1 MKSKMAKDKDKT
13 EEKDGQEPIKPEN
26 EEKSKSSGGLKLPFV
41 LGIIAGVLLVLILAV
56 RFLFLPYIVGSLTSE
71 ATAGENKIEHQSK
84 EDHSDSPLKEELEV
98 FKANEK
104 LSEFVQTGR
113 ITTNPRQSTQ
123 FVVADFGIIF
133 FPKDEESL
141 KELYP
146 GGKKE
151 EGNSSLPPSLSSRV
165 RGIINSVLGSMSV
178 EELQVK
184 RDSIPEFVMANL
196 KPFFKEKKLFIK
208 EVILQEFIIQ

>member
-1 MKSKMAKDKDKT
+1 MAKDKEKK
-13 EEKDGQEPIKPEN
+13 EEKDGQEPVKPES
-26 EEKSKSSGGLKLPFV
+26 EEKEKKAGGLKLPFV
-41 LGIIAGVLLVLILAV
+41 LGIIAGVLLILILAV

-71 ATAGENKIEHQSK
+71 ATAGQSPIEGESKSEQSN
-84 EDHSDSPLKEELEV
+84 SPIKEEIEI

-104 LSEFVQTGR
+104 LSEFFQTGR

-151 EGNSSLPPSLSSRV
+151 EGSSALPPTLSSRV

-184 RDSIPEFVMANL
+184 RDSIPEYVMANL